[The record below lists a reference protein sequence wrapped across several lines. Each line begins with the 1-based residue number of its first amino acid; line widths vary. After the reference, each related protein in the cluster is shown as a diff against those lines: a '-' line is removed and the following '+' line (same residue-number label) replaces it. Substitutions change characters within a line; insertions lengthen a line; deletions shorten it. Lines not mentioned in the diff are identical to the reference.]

1 MLEFLVFIIILILI
15 MNIVG
20 KMGASVGEALWEGF
34 FPKKKTIIVVNE
46 NGEEI
51 PPKPSELKLKWQ
63 TLSKKEKEGM
73 WLALFIIVGL
83 MLHLLGYV

>member
-1 MLEFLVFIIILILI
+1 

-20 KMGASVGEALWEGF
+20 KMGASVGNALVEGL
-34 FPKKKTIIVVNE
+34 FPKKKTIVVNE
-46 NGEEI
+46 HGEEI